1 MARILFAMA
10 QETGH
15 LNATFA
21 LAKALQARGH
31 DVRYLAYE
39 DREAQLR
46 DQGFEPVLFLSRFFP
61 RGFQAEMDAW
71 ELAPRGVKWVLQG
84 RRHLARFRESL
95 EVLAGS
101 EVDRLIAEQRPDLFL
116 VDTLN
121 PVIAVVAHQ
130 SGVPVAMV
138 GTTLPLGR
146 MAGVPPISSPL
157 KPGEASPLRMDLA
170 WAQVLLGQE
179 LVRRVLVP
187 LGLGFDS
194 EGILLREARRRG
206 FPKEKL
212 HLVSFPTASL
222 ELPELVLCP
231 RAFDYPQAE
240 ARPLQH
246 YVGPGVDLERREPDF
261 PWERIAADKPLVYCS
276 LGSSPER
283 WPHFDNFLSS
293 VLYGMSAH
301 PEWQWVLSTGP
312 NVHARVVGLAPAGA
326 VVVPYAPQLALLSRA
341 AVMVGH
347 GGLNGLKEALLH
359 GVPGVILPGMYDQLG
374 NTARVAYHGLGG
386 VEDIS
391 RLTGQKLTRAISTVL
406 QEPGYRSRAEAMGRV
421 FRESNRPDE
430 AVRVVESLLRPST
443 SVFAA
448 S

>member
-1 MARILFAMA
+1 MV
-10 QETGH
+10 QELGH

-21 LAKALQARGH
+21 LARALQARGH

-39 DREAQLR
+39 DREEQVRA
-46 DQGFEPVLFLSRFFP
+46 QGFEPVLFQSRFFP
-61 RGFQAEMDAW
+61 RGFQAAMDAW
-71 ELAPRGVKWVLQG
+71 EQEPRGLKWVLQG
-84 RRHLARFRESL
+84 RRHLARFREAL
-95 EVLAGS
+95 EDLAGG
-101 EVDRLIAEQRPDLFL
+101 EVDRLLAEQRPDLLL

-130 SGVPVAMV
+130 AGVPVAML
-138 GTTLPLGR
+138 GTTLPLGK
-146 MAGVPPISSPL
+146 MPGVPPICSTL
-157 KPGEASPLRMDLA
+157 RPGAVSQLRMDLA
-170 WAQVLLGQE
+170 WGRVLLEQE
-179 LVRRVLVP
+179 LTRRVLVP

-206 FPKEKL
+206 FPREKL
-212 HLVSFPTASL
+212 HRVSFPTASL

-240 ARPLQH
+240 VRPLRH

-261 PWERIAADKPLVYCS
+261 PWERLAADKPLVYCS

-283 WPHFDNFLSS
+283 WPHFEKFLSS

-312 NVHARVVGLAPAGA
+312 VVQARVAGLAPAGA

-347 GGLNGLKEALLH
+347 GGLNSLKEALLH
-359 GVPGVILPGMYDQLG
+359 GVPGVVLPGMYDQLG
-374 NTARVAYHGLGG
+374 NTARVAYHGLGV

-391 RLTGQKLTRAISTVL
+391 RLTGQKLARAISTVL
-406 QEPGYRSRAEAMGRV
+406 QEPEYRSRAEAMGRV
-421 FRESNRPDE
+421 FQEGNRSDE
-430 AVRVVESLLRPST
+430 AVRVVESLLRPPT
-443 SVFAA
+443 SVSAA